1 MEWLDRLTAVMDL
14 ISESPAEG
22 IGISELSRITG
33 LSKGT
38 VHRMLKSMQ
47 SHRLVV
53 QLPQSKHYALGPKA
67 MLWGSQFLRGQDP
80 IGLLG
85 QYCEK
90 ISNQTGLY
98 SYLCRYEDGQVYCT
112 YTHQPS
118 HLRNKY
124 FVHVGQRMPFHCSA
138 ASKVIL
144 AYQQEERKEEI
155 LNTISFPEYTPYTI
169 KKPNILKDE
178 LLEIRKTRIGFCLQE
193 LEIGVSALSA
203 AIFHDDRNTRI
214 SLSLAGETSHI
225 DKEKDQIISL
235 LLQVA
240 DEASEHL
247 RSMHQLSSIQL

>member
-47 SHRLVV
+47 SHRLVE
-53 QLPQSKHYALGPKA
+53 QLPQNKQYTLGPKA

-98 SYLCRYEDGQVYCT
+98 SYLCRYEDEQVYCT

-144 AYQQEERKEEI
+144 AYQQDEIKEEI
-155 LNTISFPEYTPYTI
+155 LQNVSFTEYTPYTI
-169 KKPNILKDE
+169 KKPDVLKDE
-178 LLEIRKTRIGFCLQE
+178 LLEIRKTKIGCCLQE

-203 AIFHDDRNTRI
+203 PIFHNDHHTRI
-214 SLSLAGETSHI
+214 SLSLVGETSQI
-225 DKEKDQIISL
+225 DQEKDKIISQ
-235 LLQVA
+235 LLQVS